1 MNLNHQEASTLP
13 KANIVPGNRPSL
25 KGIHLPTINFQ
36 GLLLWFSG
44 RVIFG
49 FAVTF
54 SGKSEISK
62 SSELRWSRDEN
73 PTVGWNPSP
82 SMGEFFHASDLLN
95 ASSYHQPC
103 AFEYGQCICHCSLRT
118 GIWMEGDIS
127 SIGRTLRESV
137 PWMFFIE
144 NIIHS
149 FSHISHITH
158 GCLFLHTCKFF
169 QLPMPP
175 ILKPNSTSE
184 QLKAS
189 KTIPT

>member
-1 MNLNHQEASTLP
+1 
-13 KANIVPGNRPSL
+13 
-25 KGIHLPTINFQ
+25 
-36 GLLLWFSG
+36 
-44 RVIFG
+44 
-49 FAVTF
+49 
-54 SGKSEISK
+54 
-62 SSELRWSRDEN
+62 
-73 PTVGWNPSP
+73 
-82 SMGEFFHASDLLN
+82 
-95 ASSYHQPC
+95 
-103 AFEYGQCICHCSLRT
+103 
-118 GIWMEGDIS
+118 MEGDIS

-189 KTIPT
+189 KTIPTKPLAHIPRPSEVRQMGKMTRGDTWGFRTTLLSRRLHVSGANYSDQPVEEIHPHDGDCKGIPLKMPLTVASCEGAHPNIYSTYFSIQKRTFHCFFCCFI